1 MRISLHRIVLLG
13 LAISIATAQ
22 PVNSLF
28 GSECKKAK
36 ASYKNYQNQAQQ
48 FMLQANKSQIANKEK
63 LKKDL
68 AFCKSDFKSFIAT
81 RDKFEKQLIKSK
93 KNCGIMSVF
102 DEYLFT
108 PGYGESIRA
117 SKDSYQVI
125 LNNQKCFSPELVI
138 EAQRKLGV
146 IK

>member
-1 MRISLHRIVLLG
+1 MRVISLALG
-13 LAISIATAQ
+13 FAVVFCQ
-22 PVNSLF
+22 PANALF
-28 GSECKKAK
+28 GSECKKPK
-36 ASYKNYQNQAQQ
+36 ASYENYQNQAQK
-48 FMLQANKSQIANKEK
+48 FMSQANKSQSANKEK

-93 KNCGIMSVF
+93 KNCGIMAIF
-102 DEYLFT
+102 DEYIFT
-108 PGYGESIRA
+108 PGYAESSIA
-117 SKDSYQVI
+117 TKNSYQVI

-138 EAQRKLGV
+138 EAQRALKL